1 MAPSPPSVLWF
12 RRDLRRGDHPALLAA
27 HEAAGPGG
35 AVVPLFV
42 LDPALWERGGP
53 VRRAWLAA
61 SLRALDEDLGGRLVL
76 RVGDPAQVL
85 PQVVREAEAGSVHL
99 SRETT
104 GYGVRRDQRVRAA
117 IADVEGGEDDETA
130 WVETGTPYAVG
141 PGLVRTKQGE
151 PYKVFTPFAR
161 AWREHGWP
169 APAPRP
175 DRLDLVD
182 LPSDDRAR
190 SLLDEALAADDLP
203 QLPPAGETAALRRWQ
218 EFREDDLTAY
228 RQARDRPAVDGTS
241 RLSAYLKIGALH
253 PRTLLADLAEE
264 SGEGA
269 DTFRT
274 ELAWRE
280 FYADVLHQQPASAW
294 RDLRPG
300 LAALR
305 YDEPEDAV
313 LAWQQGRTGYPMVD
327 AGMRQLLAVGWMH
340 NRVRMITAS
349 FLTKDLHVWWPV
361 GARWFLDRLVD
372 GDLASNNH
380 GWQWV
385 AGTGTDAAPYFRVF
399 NPVTQGEKF
408 DPDGDYVRR
417 WIPELAHLPGKAAH
431 QPWDHADGYAH
442 DYPRRIVDHAEER
455 QEALARYDEVR

>member
-1 MAPSPPSVLWF
+1 MTRSSPSVLWF
-12 RRDLRRGDHPALLAA
+12 RRDLRCGDHPALLAA
-27 HEAAGPGG
+27 QEAAGADG
-35 AVVPLFV
+35 AVLPLFV
-42 LDPALWERGGP
+42 LDPALWDGCGP

-61 SLRALDEDLGGRLVL
+61 SLRALDDDLGGRLVL
-76 RVGDPAQVL
+76 RLGDPAQVV
-85 PQVVREAEAGSVHL
+85 PRVVREVEAAGVHL

-104 GYGVRRDQRVRAA
+104 GYGVRRDRRVRSALG
-117 IADVEGGEDDETA
+117 DREDLDDIA

-141 PGLVRTKQGE
+141 PGLVQTKQGE

-169 APAPRP
+169 PPAPSP
-175 DRLDLVD
+175 GRLDLLD
-182 LPSDDRAR
+182 LPSDDRAWH
-190 SLLDEALAADDLP
+190 LLDEALAADDLP
-203 QLPPAGETAALRRWQ
+203 QLPPAGEAAALRRWR
-218 EFREDDLTAY
+218 EFREQDLAAY
-228 RQARDRPAVDGTS
+228 RQDRDRPAVDGTS

-264 SGEGA
+264 SGPGP
-269 DTFRT
+269 DTFTT

-300 LAALR
+300 LAGLR

-327 AGMRQLLAVGWMH
+327 AGMRQLLAAGWMH

-349 FLTKDLHVWWPV
+349 FLTKDLHVWWPL

-417 WIPELAHLPGKAAH
+417 WIPELRHLPGAAAH
-431 QPWDHADGYAH
+431 RPWDHEDGYAH

-455 QEALARYDEVR
+455 REALERYEAAR

>member
-1 MAPSPPSVLWF
+1 MPTSPPSVLWL
-12 RRDLRRGDHPALLAA
+12 RRDLRQGDHPALLAA
-27 HEAAGPGG
+27 QEAAGPGG
-35 AVVPLFV
+35 ELVPLFV
-42 LDPALWERGGP
+42 LDPALWEGGGP

-61 SLRALDEDLGGRLVL
+61 SLRTLDEDLAGGLVL
-76 RVGDPAQVL
+76 RLGDPAEVV
-85 PQVVREAEAGSVHL
+85 PQVVREVEATGVHL

-104 GYGVRRDQRVRAA
+104 GYGVRRDTRVRAA
-117 IADVEGGEDDETA
+117 LRSVEGQNGVA

-141 PGLVRTKQGE
+141 PGLVRTQQGE

-169 APAPRP
+169 AAAPRP

-182 LPSDDRAR
+182 LPSDGRAEQ
-190 SLLDEALAADDLP
+190 LLDEALTADGLP
-203 QLPPAGETAALRRWQ
+203 QLPPAGEAAALRRWR
-218 EFREDDLTAY
+218 EFREHDLAAY
-228 RQARDRPAVDGTS
+228 RQERDRPAVDGTS

-269 DTFRT
+269 ETFVT

-280 FYADVLHQQPASAW
+280 FYADVLHERPASAW
-294 RDLRPG
+294 RDLRPA
-300 LAALR
+300 LAGLR

-361 GARWFLDRLVD
+361 GARWFLEWLVD

-417 WIPELAHLPGKAAH
+417 WIPELRHLPGAAAH
-431 QPWDHADGYAH
+431 RPWDHADGYAH

-455 QEALARYDEVR
+455 REALARYEAAR